1 MALKISDKKI
11 FNILFC
17 SFIIGGFIWMIYVQY
32 KEDKSKR
39 ASYKQSSFNG
49 VVIDTVHYELQ
60 HNAPTYF
67 FTNGTSHLSGISEQ
81 NMQFIAKVGDSLSK
95 ESGNDTVYVFRKN
108 NSGNFV
114 QIYPRK

>member
-39 ASYKQSSFNG
+39 ASYKALNYNG
-49 VVIDTVHYELQ
+49 IIADTVHYEMEHDL
-60 HNAPTYF
+60 PTYN
-67 FTNGTSHLSGISEQ
+67 FTNGTSHLSGIGETY
-81 NMQFIAKVGDSLSK
+81 MQYIARVGDSLSK
-95 ESGNDTVYVFRKN
+95 VSGNDTVYVFRKN
-108 NSGNFV
+108 DSGNFV

>member
-1 MALKISDKKI
+1 
-11 FNILFC
+11 
-17 SFIIGGFIWMIYVQY
+17 MIYVQY
-32 KEDKSKR
+32 KENKSKR

-67 FTNGTSHLSGISEQ
+67 FTNGTAHLSRISEQ
-81 NMQFIAKVGDSLSK
+81 NMKFIAEDGDWLSDA
-95 ESGNDTVYVFRKN
+95 SGIDKVYVFRKN